1 MAEGR
6 ERTLLI
12 GDDRWTFSISI
23 SRRLDL
29 QRNRIWERVH
39 SLANDEV
46 GCMCLYQSWLSFDR
60 SRHGCGVVK
69 Y

>member
-1 MAEGR
+1 MVEGR

-12 GDDRWTFSISI
+12 DDDRWTFSIST

-39 SLANDEV
+39 SLANDGV
-46 GCMCLYQSWLSFDR
+46 GHMCLCQSWLPFDR
-60 SRHGCGVVK
+60 ETAAE
-69 Y
+69 